1 VSALQP
7 TPDAIEAFNTGM
19 AGFWHPVALSTELE
33 PDRPLAIELLGRRL
47 ALARLGDGISAFD
60 DLCRHFGAALSI
72 GQIVDGCLRCSYHG
86 WTYDKGGRVVDIP
99 ARRGL
104 PIPREAKVA
113 CYHAVDAYGL
123 VWVCLADHPKADLP
137 AYPEF
142 ADGAFVKTSFR
153 TYDGWEA
160 AATRIVMAALDD
172 THFPWVHPGILGDPA
187 QPEPP
192 DHRAWVEGDHLVSAY
207 TIQQPANISLGS
219 AEGATGLEPVTYT
232 NNCFPST
239 IRLHKE
245 APGGVFILFQTMQP
259 IAHNRSRIFLQVAR
273 DFDLDP
279 GRDESYLAFEDV
291 IQSQDKPVVESQRPW
306 LLPPLSSRLMLYVRP
321 RRSAP
326 DRVPEMD
333 GGAGDTPD
341 LARNIS
347 A

>member
-1 VSALQP
+1 VSSLEP
-7 TPDAIEAFNTGM
+7 TPEAVEAFNTGM

-33 PDRPLAIELLGRRL
+33 PDRPLAVELLGRRL

-137 AYPEF
+137 AYPEY
-142 ADGAFVKTSFR
+142 ADDAFSKTPYR

-172 THFPWVHPGILGDPA
+172 THFPWVHPGILGDPS

-192 DHRAWVEGDHLVSAY
+192 DHKAWVDGDHLVAAY
-207 TIQQPANISLGS
+207 TIKQPANISLGS
-219 AEGATGLEPVTYT
+219 AEGATGLESVTYT

-239 IRLHKE
+239 IRLHKK

-273 DFDLDP
+273 DFDLDR

-321 RRSAP
+321 A
-326 DRVPEMD
+326 
-333 GGAGDTPD
+333 D
-341 LARNIS
+341 LPLIAYQKWMEELGIPQI
-347 A
+347 